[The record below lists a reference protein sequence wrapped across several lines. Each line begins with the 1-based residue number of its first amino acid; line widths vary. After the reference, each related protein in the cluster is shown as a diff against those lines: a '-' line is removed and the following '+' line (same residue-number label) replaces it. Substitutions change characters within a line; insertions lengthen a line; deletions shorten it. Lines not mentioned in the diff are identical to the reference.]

1 MDSMRKQNDEGRK
14 VKLSK
19 YNEYYCEHKF
29 REPSSKIHYYL
40 YLFGIFLF

>member
-19 YNEYYCEHKF
+19 YNEYYCEYKF
-29 REPSSKIHYYL
+29 REPTSIY
-40 YLFGIFLF
+40 FLILK